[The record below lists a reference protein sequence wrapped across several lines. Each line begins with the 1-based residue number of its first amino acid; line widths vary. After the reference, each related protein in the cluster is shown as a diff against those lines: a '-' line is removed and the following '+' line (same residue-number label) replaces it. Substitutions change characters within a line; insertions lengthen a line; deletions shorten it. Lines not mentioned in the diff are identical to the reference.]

1 MINNNNDEDVTTGEM
16 VDEELLEEE
25 YGDKRKPGCFIKV
38 MAVVILLIFT
48 AFSMPR
54 LSYLFTDKLNFLDQN
69 QVLQEDQIVQ
79 KCKPAVVSIEAFTK
93 DAPLNEVVHSGTGFN
108 ISPSG
113 TIVTNQHVVDNAGTI
128 TITFGDGTKYYVNQ
142 YETIP
147 GIDVAIIKIMGKD
160 LPTIALDRR
169 DQVKSGEIVT
179 IIGNPLGFEKIAQR
193 GEVGG
198 FIKIADSQSQVFD
211 IKLQVN
217 PGSSGSPVIND
228 QAQVVGIVFASTTE
242 NANGQ
247 AEPRCLAIP
256 VQDLPLQ

>member
-1 MINNNNDEDVTTGEM
+1 MVNNNNNEDVTTGEIF
-16 VDEELLEEE
+16 DEELLEDE
-25 YGDKRKPGCFIKV
+25 YEDKRRPGCLIKV
-38 MAVVILLIFT
+38 MAVLLLVVFT

-69 QVLQEDQIVQ
+69 KVLQQDQIVQ
-79 KCKPAVVSIEAFTK
+79 KCKPAVVSIEALTT

-108 ISPSG
+108 ITPTG
-113 TIVTNQHVVDNAGTI
+113 TIVTNLHVVANARTI

-147 GIDVAIIKIMGKD
+147 GIDIAIIKIKGKD
-160 LPTIALDRR
+160 LPAIALDMQN
-169 DQVKSGEIVT
+169 QVKSGDIVT

-198 FIKIADSQSQVFD
+198 FIKIAESQSQVFD

-256 VQDLPLQ
+256 VQALPIQ